1 MLNMK
6 SLCVYKAALFPLK
19 EPRDYIQPCQS
30 KDLGL
35 KLVEQGKFSHKKEMA
50 SVQLMWFRFL
60 HIFLFAWIS
69 AKNQPSLYA

>member
-35 KLVEQGKFSHKKEMA
+35 KLVEQGKFSHKKETA
-50 SVQLMWFRFL
+50 SVQLM
-60 HIFLFAWIS
+60 
-69 AKNQPSLYA
+69 